1 MVARLA
7 DRQWQDWLGLVSRLV
22 LAFVWIYA
30 AVTKIGRP
38 LTSARAVQA
47 YDLMPFDVAAVVGQV
62 LPIIELALGLLLL
75 VGLFSRFSG
84 IFSSALLIVFI
95 IGIAS
100 AWVRGLEIDCGCF
113 GGDGSLEAGRKPQY
127 LQEILRDL
135 VFLGFAGW
143 LSWRPGS
150 VFSVDARLDRG
161 TTA

>member
-1 MVARLA
+1 MIARLA
-7 DRQWQDWLGLVSRLV
+7 DRQWQDWMGLVSRLV

-47 YDLMPFDVAAVVGQV
+47 YDLMPFEMADAVGQI
-62 LPIIELALGLLLL
+62 LPIIELAVGVLLL
-75 VGLFSRFSG
+75 VGLFTRFSG
-84 IFSSALLIVFI
+84 LLSSILLVVFI

-100 AWVRGLEIDCGCF
+100 AWARGLEIDCGCF
-113 GGDGSLEAGRKPQY
+113 GGDGSLEAGREPKY

-150 VFSVDARLDRG
+150 AFSLDARLDRG
-161 TTA
+161 TTP